1 MKTLLRIGRP
11 ILVVLAL
18 VSTLGTA
25 SAQVEPGLPNLPMPQ
40 PRKQL
45 PTPDEF
51 ADQQIAAF
59 DKNADKK
66 VTWAEFS
73 AKLRAAFDD
82 MDKRKRG
89 YLTREEIKQAYIK
102 ALVAAPRPAETD
114 E

>member
-18 VSTLGTA
+18 VSAFGTA
-25 SAQVEPGLPNLPMPQ
+25 SAQVDPGLPNLPMPQ

-45 PTPDEF
+45 PTPDDF
-51 ADQQIAAF
+51 ADQQMAAF
-59 DKNADKK
+59 DKNGDKK
-66 VTWAEFS
+66 VSWAEFS

-89 YLTREEIKQAYIK
+89 YLTREDIKQAYIK
-102 ALVAAPRPAETD
+102 ALVTVPRPDET